1 MENTDDQD
9 NQPTEANAEPVNVA
23 NATSSEHMNGQV
35 TGGPESSNAPAANVI
50 SEAGQSAMEISPE
63 NPPVTIT
70 HPERTSGDSASPIAL
85 RTSGL
90 LARRQATN
98 PESTELSNMNG
109 NLDMPDQ
116 GEDTDIGAQLE
127 QQRTN
132 TQTPDPTEIVAGEG
146 PLTPRNNAGPFVFDG
161 SAGRTDARQLL
172 VPNVAQV
179 ADANRSS
186 S

>member
-1 MENTDDQD
+1 MENTDDQE

-23 NATSSEHMNGQV
+23 NATPSEHMNGQL
-35 TGGPESSNAPAANVI
+35 TGGPESGNASAVNAN
-50 SEAGQSAMEISPE
+50 SEASQSAMEISPD

-70 HPERTSGDSASPIAL
+70 PSETTSGDSASPAAL

-98 PESTELSNMNG
+98 PESPELSNMNG

-116 GEDTDIGAQLE
+116 GEETDVGLQLE

-132 TQTPDPTEIVAGEG
+132 TQTPDPTEMVAGEG

-179 ADANRSS
+179 ADPNRSS
-186 S
+186 